1 MGRMKE
7 LFTELQN
14 EYGQNLE
21 DAPVDFSM
29 EDYLRQRAY
38 ELELALKESK
48 NQSFCC
54 GADLNQMVTPDGPDY
69 KDIGICP
76 NCGDNV

>member
-21 DAPVDFSM
+21 FAPVDFSM
-29 EDYLRQRAY
+29 EAYLKQKAQ
-38 ELELALKESK
+38 ETQENE
-48 NQSFCC
+48 NQSVCC
-54 GADLNQMVTPDGPDY
+54 GADLNQMVTPNGPDY

-76 NCGDNV
+76 DCGDNV

>member
-1 MGRMKE
+1 MGKMKE

-14 EYGQNLE
+14 QYGQNLE

-29 EDYLRQRAY
+29 DNYLRQKSQ
-38 ELELALKESK
+38 ELEME
-48 NQSFCC
+48 QSVCC
-54 GADLNQMVTPDGPDY
+54 GANLNQMVTPNGPDY

-76 NCGDNV
+76 ECGDNV